1 MREGSR
7 HPRTKPQRLPAL
19 ACAGIAAL
27 AVGVA
32 SASAA
37 EPGKAPS
44 GAPTS
49 AQPVA
54 VDPAIAQPG
63 LTLETFL
70 DRLMLA
76 ESGGRDGARN
86 SRSTAV
92 GPFQFIRDTF
102 LYVVRRH
109 FAEETASLSPVALL
123 GLRTDRA
130 FARRAA
136 EAYAKDNAAH
146 LAGEGLPTS
155 FTNLRLAYLTGPSG
169 AVRLLRA
176 PPQTKVAR
184 LLSSAAISANPF
196 MAHMT
201 AEALIAKCAR
211 DIEVDPRN
219 MAGIAAD
226 GVRASQASRPGFAI
240 KCNQKLPACRRWV
253 ALRSAQS
260 DRNLARSQGRQ
271 AVHSA
276 QK

>member
-7 HPRTKPQRLPAL
+7 HPRTKPRRWAAL

-27 AVGVA
+27 AVGLA
-32 SASAA
+32 SASAE
-37 EPGKAPS
+37 EPGQ
-44 GAPTS
+44 APTT

-70 DRLMLA
+70 DRLMMA

-109 FAEETASLSPVALL
+109 FAEETASLSPVAVL

-146 LAGEGLPTS
+146 LAGEGLPTT
-155 FTNLRLAYLTGPSG
+155 FTNLRLAYLAGPSG

-176 PPQTKVAR
+176 PPQTKVSR
-184 LLSSAAISANPF
+184 LLSAAAIAANPF

-219 MAGIAAD
+219 MAGITANSSPAA
-226 GVRASQASRPGFAI
+226 RPGHPTIDI
-240 KCNQKLPACRRWV
+240 KCNLKLPACRRWA

-260 DRNLARSQGRQ
+260 DRNLARSQRRQ